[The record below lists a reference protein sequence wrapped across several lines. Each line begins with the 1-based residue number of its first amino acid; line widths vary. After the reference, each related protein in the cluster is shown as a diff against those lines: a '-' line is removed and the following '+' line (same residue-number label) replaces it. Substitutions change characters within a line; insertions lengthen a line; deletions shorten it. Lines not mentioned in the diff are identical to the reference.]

1 MLLSDL
7 YLQKPAHAQIY
18 DPNSA
23 CTDSR
28 FSIKVCAKFK
38 FKHLAQPIRRWNNR
52 PLLFISLSHSD
63 NQSESA
69 TKFYNSF
76 KADVE
81 GNMLT
86 LT

>member
-1 MLLSDL
+1 MFVSNLNLPNNGADECEGLRASDSERAGGT
-7 YLQKPAHAQIY
+7 PDVTCIY
-18 DPNSA
+18 SA
-23 CTDSR
+23 ITSL
-28 FSIKVCAKFK
+28 
-38 FKHLAQPIRRWNNR
+38 HNR

-81 GNMLT
+81 GNVLT